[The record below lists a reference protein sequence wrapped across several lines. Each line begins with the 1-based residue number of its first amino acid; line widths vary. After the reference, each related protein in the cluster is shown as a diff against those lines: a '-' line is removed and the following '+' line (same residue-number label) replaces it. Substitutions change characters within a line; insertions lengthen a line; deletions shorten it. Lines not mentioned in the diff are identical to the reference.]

1 MTFDPF
7 AHEPPYRAPDEPPT
21 PLKPCPRCGQA
32 HDRPIPTCP
41 RDNLLGQEQ

>member
-7 AHEPPYRAPDEPPT
+7 TDERRRQPAPQPE